1 METALRIADIR
12 EEVMRHSMADIE
24 LQYSKVMNR
33 RYVMTATTLINT
45 TDICRKHVLVINH

>member
-1 METALRIADIR
+1 MRMETALRIADIR

-33 RYVMTATTLINT
+33 R
-45 TDICRKHVLVINH
+45 